1 MSFLYGKETSMF
13 KHIAL
18 IPARS
23 ASTRVRNKN
32 IRLLKDHPL
41 IAYTITAAKDSGIYK
56 KIVVSTNSELIRDI
70 ALYYGA
76 DVPFLRPDKIATFVS
91 PDIEWIKHA
100 FSNLNTTFDCF
111 SILRPTSPLRK
122 PETIQR
128 AWNQFLSIKN
138 IDSLRAVELCKQHP
152 GKMWVVE
159 GQLMRPLLDQSHMEV
174 AWCSRQYPDLPK
186 IYVQNSSLEMAWTR
200 VVSETNSQEGH
211 LIAPFFTDEGEGFSI
226 DYPEDFDYVKLM
238 LKKGD
243 VVLSKITLEP
253 YKFK

>member
-1 MSFLYGKETSMF
+1 VF
-13 KHIAL
+13 KHIAF

-23 ASTRVRNKN
+23 GSLRVENKN
-32 IRLLKDHPL
+32 IKLLQGHPL
-41 IAYTITAAKDSGIYK
+41 IAYTITAAKDSGIYE
-56 KIVVSTNSELIRDI
+56 KIVVSTNSELIKDI

-100 FSNLNTTFDCF
+100 FSNLSTTFDCF

-122 PETIQR
+122 HETIQR
-128 AWNQFLSIKN
+128 AWNQFLSTKN

-152 GKMWVVE
+152 GKMWVLE
-159 GQLMRPLLDQSHMEV
+159 NSLMRPLLDQSHLEV
-174 AWCSRQYPDLPK
+174 AWCSRQYQDLPK
-186 IYVQNSSLEMAWTR
+186 IYVQNSSLEMAWTK
-200 VVSETNSQEGH
+200 VISETNSQEGN
-211 LIAPFFTDEGEGFSI
+211 LIAPFFTDEDEGLSI
-226 DYPEDFDYVKLM
+226 DYPEDFDYVKLR